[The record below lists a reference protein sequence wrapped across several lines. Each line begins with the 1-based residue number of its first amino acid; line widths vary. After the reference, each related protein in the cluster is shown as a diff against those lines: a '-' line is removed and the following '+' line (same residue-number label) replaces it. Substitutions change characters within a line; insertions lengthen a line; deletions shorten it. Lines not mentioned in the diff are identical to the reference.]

1 MLRMSLNDGSRQ
13 RISSRRR
20 SQNSKPFTGGPTGTN
35 KILKILLT
43 PYGPRLGFHALK
55 QLFCANELLEEMSV
69 FLPCR
74 KSEDYSSANMID
86 LIECSLSCQSMK
98 QISVLM
104 YSRCSTEQEAIF
116 CDEEWDSRVASR
128 ALADKCVPIRNKNIS
143 VRIDEIFYQSS
154 SVVDNVRTT

>member
-1 MLRMSLNDGSRQ
+1 
-13 RISSRRR
+13 
-20 SQNSKPFTGGPTGTN
+20 
-35 KILKILLT
+35 
-43 PYGPRLGFHALK
+43 
-55 QLFCANELLEEMSV
+55 
-69 FLPCR
+69 
-74 KSEDYSSANMID
+74 
-86 LIECSLSCQSMK
+86 MK